1 MPGARFANRNRRALD
16 RRREGLQAR
25 ANQTLTPPGHIII
38 VLAKA
43 EGTMR
48 RITGWWL
55 GAALALGGTATL
67 AADAAVE
74 RVERGSLVLENVVE
88 GSSATLAR
96 LAPYSN
102 VRSAQFAAWRPDG
115 KGMLVLTRFGQTT
128 QIHSVA
134 APGAARFQLTFFDE
148 PVGATIASPNPEI
161 DAVVFSRDVG
171 GNEMF
176 QLHWMDLATG
186 ALRQITKDG
195 TRNIQPV
202 FRHDGGALAFGSN
215 ERNGADTDVW
225 LWTPTEGRRI
235 LTAREGAWSPAEFSP
250 DGKRLIVARTIS
262 INDVRLSI
270 LDIESGELTDLAD
283 VGGISTYGGGYPA
296 VFVDGGRAVLTA
308 SSVGGEFATF
318 RRIDLESGR
327 ERPFGPKIDW
337 DVSEFALSPDGRR
350 VAVAWNEDG
359 STVLRILDAATG
371 AVLRTVID
379 GVGIAGNLAFAP
391 DSRTVGLFRGGPQL
405 PGDAFALDVETGT
418 LTRWTT
424 SEAGGLDP
432 AGFAGAELIRYPSF
446 DRVRGRTREIP
457 AWLYVPEGEG
467 PFPVVIDIHG
477 GPEAQARPGFNAW
490 TQFLVREMGIA
501 VVVPNV
507 RGSSGYGRTWLDA
520 DNGRLRMDSVR
531 DIGALLDWIGGDA
544 RFDAGRVVV
553 YGGSYGG
560 FMVLASMVEY
570 SDRLAGGV
578 AIVAISHFRTFL
590 ENTSR
595 YRVDLRRVEYGD
607 ERDAGMRAFME
618 RIAPLN
624 NAERIGKPLFV
635 IHGANDPR
643 VPASEAEQVLSAVRA
658 NGTEAWYMLARDEG
672 HGFRKQLNR
681 EAMQRAVAGFFERHL
696 TPKND

>member
-1 MPGARFANRNRRALD
+1 
-16 RRREGLQAR
+16 
-25 ANQTLTPPGHIII
+25 
-38 VLAKA
+38 
-43 EGTMR
+43 MR
-48 RITGWWL
+48 RIKGCWL
-55 GAALALGGTATL
+55 GLALALGGTTAL
-67 AADAAVE
+67 AADATVE
-74 RVERGSLVLENVVE
+74 RVERGNLVLENVAE
-88 GSSATLAR
+88 ASAATLAR
-96 LAPYSN
+96 LEPYSN

-115 KGMLVLTRFGQTT
+115 KGMLILTRFGQST

-148 PVGATIASPNPEI
+148 PVGRVIASPNPEI
-161 DAVVFSRDVG
+161 DAVVFSRDMG
-171 GNEMF
+171 GNELF
-176 QLHWMDLATG
+176 QLYWMELATG
-186 ALRQITKDG
+186 AVRQITKED

-202 FRHDGGALAFGSN
+202 FRPDGGAIVFGSN
-215 ERNGADTDVW
+215 ERNGVDTDIW
-225 LWTPTEGRRI
+225 LWTPTDGRRI
-235 LTAREGAWSPAEFSP
+235 LTAREGAWSPADFSP

-270 LDIESGELTDLAD
+270 LDIESGELTELAA

-308 SSVGGEFATF
+308 SNVGGEFATL
-318 RRIDLESGR
+318 RRIDLRSGR
-327 ERPFGPKIDW
+327 ERPFGPRIDW

-359 STVLRILDAATG
+359 STVIRILDATTG
-371 AVLRTVID
+371 EVLRTVTD

-391 DSRTVGLFRGGPQL
+391 DSRTVGLFRSGPQL

-432 AGFAGAELIRYPSF
+432 AGFAGVELIRYPSF
-446 DRVRGRTREIP
+446 DRVRGRAREIP
-457 AWLYVPEGEG
+457 AWLYLPEGEG

-531 DIGALLDWIGGDA
+531 DIGALLDWIGADA

-607 ERDAGMRAFME
+607 ERDPAMRAFME

-624 NAERIGKPLFV
+624 NAKRIARPLFV

-643 VPASEAEQVLSAVRA
+643 VPASEAEQILAAVRA
-658 NGTEAWYMLARDEG
+658 NGTEAWYLLARDEG
-672 HGFRKQLNR
+672 HGFRKQSNR

-696 TPKND
+696 TAKND

>member
-1 MPGARFANRNRRALD
+1 MIVVCRRL
-16 RRREGLQAR
+16 EG
-25 ANQTLTPPGHIII
+25 P
-38 VLAKA
+38 
-43 EGTMR
+43 MR
-48 RITGWWL
+48 RNAEWWL
-55 GAALALGGTATL
+55 GVALALAGGAAV
-67 AADAAVE
+67 AADGSAE
-74 RVERGSLVLENVVE
+74 RIERIERGSLVLENVVE
-88 GSSATLAR
+88 GSPAKLTR

-115 KGMLVLTRFGQTT
+115 RGMLVLTRFGQTA

-134 APGAARFQLTFFDE
+134 SPGAARFQLTFFDE
-148 PVGATIASPNPEI
+148 PVGAVVASPNPEV
-161 DAVVFSRDVG
+161 DAIVFSRDVG

-176 QLHWMDLATG
+176 QLRWMDLASG
-186 ALRQITKDG
+186 DLRQLTKDG

-225 LWTPTEGRRI
+225 LWTPAGGRRL
-235 LTAREGAWSPAEFSP
+235 LTSREGAWSPADFSP

-262 INDVRLSI
+262 INDVRLHL
-270 LDIESGELTDLAD
+270 LDLESGALSDLAAA
-283 VGGISTYGGGYPA
+283 GGISTYGGGYPA
-296 VFVDGGRAVLTA
+296 AFIDGGRAVLTA
-308 SSVGGEFATF
+308 SSVGGEFATL
-318 RRIDLESGR
+318 RRIDLASGR
-327 ERPFGPKIDW
+327 ERAFGPKIDW

-359 STVLRILDAATG
+359 STVIRVLDAATG
-371 AVLRTVID
+371 EVLRTLAD
-379 GVGIAGNLAFAP
+379 GVGVAGNLAFAA
-391 DSRTVGLFRGGPQL
+391 DARTLGMSRGGPRL
-405 PGDAFALDVETGT
+405 PGDAFALDVETGAV
-418 LTRWTT
+418 TRWTT

-432 AGFAGAELIRYPSF
+432 EGFSGAELIRYPSF
-446 DRVRGRTREIP
+446 DRVRGRPREIP

-477 GPEAQARPGFNAW
+477 GPEAQARPVFNGW

-520 DNGRLRMDSVR
+520 DNGRLRMDAVR
-531 DIGALLDWIGGDA
+531 DIGALLDWIGRDR
-544 RFDAGRVVV
+544 RFDAERVAV

-607 ERDAGMRAFME
+607 ERDPEMRAFME
-618 RIAPLN
+618 RIAPLD
-624 NAERIGKPLFV
+624 NAERITRPLFV

-643 VPASEAEQVLSAVRA
+643 VPASEAEQILAAVRA
-658 NGTEAWYMLARDEG
+658 NGTEAWYLLARDEG
-672 HGFRKQLNR
+672 HGFRRQSNR
-681 EAMQRAVAGFFERHL
+681 EAMQRAVTGFFERQL
-696 TPKND
+696 APRVD

>member
-1 MPGARFANRNRRALD
+1 
-16 RRREGLQAR
+16 
-25 ANQTLTPPGHIII
+25 
-38 VLAKA
+38 
-43 EGTMR
+43 MR
-48 RITGWWL
+48 RTTGWWL

-67 AADAAVE
+67 AADGGVE
-74 RVERGSLVLENVVE
+74 RVERGSLLLENVVE
-88 GSSATLAR
+88 GAPATLAR

-115 KGMLVLTRFGQTT
+115 KGMLVLTRFGQTA

-134 APGAARFQLTFFDE
+134 APGAARFQLTFFNE
-148 PVGATIASPNPEI
+148 PVGGTIASPNPEV

-186 ALRQITKDG
+186 AVRQITKDG

-225 LWTPTEGRRI
+225 LWTPAEGRRI
-235 LTAREGAWSPAEFSP
+235 LTSREGAWSPADFSP

-270 LDIESGELTDLAD
+270 LDIASGELTDLAAA
-283 VGGISTYGGGYPA
+283 GGISTYGGGYPA
-296 VFVDGGRAVLTA
+296 AFVDGGRAVLTA
-308 SSVGGEFATF
+308 SSVGGEFATL
-318 RRIDLESGR
+318 RRIDPASGR
-327 ERPFGPKIDW
+327 ERAFGPKIDW

-359 STVLRILDAATG
+359 STVIRVLDAATG
-371 AVLRTVID
+371 KVLRTVAD
-379 GVGIAGNLAFAP
+379 GIGVAGNLAFAP

-432 AGFAGAELIRYPSF
+432 AGFVGAELIRYPSF
-446 DRVRGRTREIP
+446 DRLRGRAREIP

-531 DIGALLDWIGGDA
+531 DIGALLDWIGADA
-544 RFDAGRVVV
+544 RFDAGRVVA

-607 ERDAGMRAFME
+607 EREAGMRAFME

-643 VPASEAEQVLSAVRA
+643 VPATEAEQILSAVRA
-658 NGTEAWYMLARDEG
+658 NGTEAWYLLARDEG
-672 HGFRKQLNR
+672 HGFRKQSNR

-696 TPKND
+696 SAPAE